1 MRALRPPSR
10 APTCRLPRR
19 SARLPTSGSSADAA
33 IATASAPSRRE
44 PQPSRAEPLPS
55 KRRAASR
62 APRRDLRA
70 HDVNRELTACGE
82 GQLRAS
88 RRLMQCT
95 QLRETAEHGRRAH
108 VARCSRRR
116 EREFS
121 RQDRGEMRAP
131 RPRGRAPTCR
141 PPRRSARLPSSRPST
156 RGDRHGLRTV
166 AARATAI
173 ARRASPLEAGVLLR
187 VLLEQTRELAARD
200 VNRELTT
207 CGHGAPRAAT
217 PHAMRAVAR
226 GRRARSP
233 STRRALFATT

>member
-1 MRALRPPSR
+1 VRALRPPSR

-62 APRRDLRA
+62 APRRDPRA
-70 HDVNRELTACGE
+70 HDVNRALTACGE

-88 RRLMQCT
+88 RRLMQCA
-95 QLRETAEHGRRAH
+95 QLRETAEHGRRVHA
-108 VARCSRRR
+108 ARCSRRR
-116 EREFS
+116 ERECS
-121 RQDRGEMRAP
+121 RQDRGELRAL
-131 RPRGRAPTCR
+131 RPPSRAPTCR

-166 AARATAI
+166 A
-173 ARRASPLEAGVLLR
+173 
-187 VLLEQTRELAARD
+187 
-200 VNRELTT
+200 
-207 CGHGAPRAAT
+207 RAASGVQGT
-217 PHAMRAVAR
+217 CMRRGDSAVPEKTMRARTAR
-226 GRRARSP
+226 
-233 STRRALFATT
+233 